1 MIDHSSVLGGIFPV
15 GTSEEKTIHSW
26 AEFKKDYRIR
36 QVLSWLAVSFKKL
49 LATDI
54 FSLEKAE
61 AAQSSTRQAES
72 DLIAPKA
79 RIETEMLSQPRVLM
93 STIGSSHKVPVK
105 ADAIENMRE
114 DLDTL
119 DLNGEYQRKRTVVIF
134 DEAGCI
140 PIYEF
145 LGLSRL
151 GRAVDCL
158 VCVGDKNQL
167 PPYDPTT
174 GKGRPASSEGMKSLL
189 DASGL
194 SIDCGKIKLTTQYRV
209 PMDIASLLNDRI
221 YKGDYKTA
229 PECGAPLQGFH
240 LINVP
245 ASGYDKKYENKNES
259 EECFRLVQ
267 NFIGVGSIMVL
278 TPVSW
283 RTFEHINFDLLGR
296 GILLLLLSLLFRHQ
310 YKKQQRLL
318 EFEFKRKTGNLSDKE
333 REKYSAIPIL
343 TIDQCQGQEA
353 DIVIISLVQRPTRF
367 LNINRLN
374 VALSRMRQKLYFLV
388 DRKKFEEECENAN
401 WECSQIAKDLLELAG
416 HDYGQ
421 HAATTIA

>member
-278 TPVSW
+278 TP
-283 RTFEHINFDLLGR
+283 
-296 GILLLLLSLLFRHQ
+296 